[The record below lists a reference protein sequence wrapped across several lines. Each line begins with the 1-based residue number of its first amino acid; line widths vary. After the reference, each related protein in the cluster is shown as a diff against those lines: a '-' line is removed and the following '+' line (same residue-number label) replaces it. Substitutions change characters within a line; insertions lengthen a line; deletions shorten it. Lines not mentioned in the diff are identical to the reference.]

1 MNNFDF
7 SNLSVGERIDLAQ
20 TLLDSVQGE
29 ISEPKISEAW
39 QQEIEKRASEIAS
52 GAVKTVPWEDVKKEL
67 FSGL

>member
-52 GAVKTVPWEDVKKEL
+52 GTIKTVPWEDVKKEL

>member
-7 SNLSVGERIDLAQ
+7 SNLSVGERIELAQ

-29 ISEPKISEAW
+29 ICEPKISKAW

-52 GAVKTVPWEDVKKEL
+52 GAVKPIVWQDVNKEL
-67 FSGL
+67 FNGS